1 MTTEKTDNCPVNV
14 NWIQILTIYTVY
26 FKSNEMYTC
35 TTYVIDPYLK
45 SRQAW
50 PTSKGLNLVPIV
62 SIRDPQAYQDMDT
75 STSFLT
81 KALITV

>member
-14 NWIQILTIYTVY
+14 NWIQILT
-26 FKSNEMYTC
+26 KSNEMYTC
-35 TTYVIDPYLK
+35 TTYVIDPHPK

-50 PTSKGLNLVPIV
+50 PTSKGLNLFPIV
-62 SIRDPQAYQDMDT
+62 SIRDPQANRDT
-75 STSFLT
+75 DTPTSFLT